1 MWNVGKEWSTRKK
14 RGCRQNPVHNVRMIK
29 SLSTVIYAR
38 LLFQQPKSSLHNDS
52 QKYKNITNLFCTR
65 FIFTTCGVF
74 TSAFAVFFYAA
85 LILAGAASCVYICL
99 KRCNRV
105 EKKRFIEHVRV
116 FKIVPNVHIHFNP
129 NQIQTAIIRC
139 AKSANKTRRIYLNDV
154 DIMIIFFH

>member
-1 MWNVGKEWSTRKK
+1 MHVCCFNT
-14 RGCRQNPVHNVRMIK
+14 QNLACIMIHRNIK
-29 SLSTVIYAR
+29 TLRTSFAHDLFLPHVEYLHQRSL
-38 LLFQQPKSSLHNDS
+38 F
-52 QKYKNITNLFCTR
+52 
-65 FIFTTCGVF
+65 
-74 TSAFAVFFYAA
+74 FFYAV
-85 LILAGAASCVYICL
+85 LILAGVASCVYICL

-139 AKSANKTRRIYLNDV
+139 AKSANRARRIYLNDV